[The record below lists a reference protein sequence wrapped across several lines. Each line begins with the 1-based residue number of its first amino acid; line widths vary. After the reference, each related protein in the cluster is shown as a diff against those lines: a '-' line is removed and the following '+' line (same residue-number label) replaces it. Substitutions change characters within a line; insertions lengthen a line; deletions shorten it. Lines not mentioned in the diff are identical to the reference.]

1 MPKKT
6 VLLTENLGRLES
18 EHYSALSNPSTRPYS
33 QEILIRQLRSQ
44 FEDFVQSADPLEL
57 WAMTDVLMTRQA
69 AYGYPE
75 AGIVGAFHEF
85 LQREERNFFMTED
98 KQLADAIRELI
109 ITWKQSNGKF
119 RSGTDK
125 GWRLWTKNG

>member
-1 MPKKT
+1 MLDKNVVSRMCPLEKPFSQD
-6 VLLTENLGRLES
+6 VLT
-18 EHYSALSNPSTRPYS
+18 
-33 QEILIRQLRSQ
+33 RQLRGQ
-44 FEDFVQSADPLEL
+44 FEEFVQVADPLEL

-85 LQREERNFFMTED
+85 LQREERHFFSTED
-98 KQLADAIRELI
+98 RQLADAIRELI

-125 GWRLWTKNG
+125 GWRLWTKNR